1 MDILFFAAIA
11 IFIFIKLRNELGKVD
26 DNQKRDAIKKF
37 IKEQTKNS
45 KNSATII
52 EVSENSAV
60 EAKQTNQDDEKSQKI
75 LEAIKEPI
83 KSNLQSILQ
92 KTNLSAS
99 QFINGAN
106 SAFEIVLESFA
117 ANNLQALK
125 PLLSEKIYADFE
137 KAVSKRKS
145 EKQTLHTKI
154 VSIKKSYIT
163 DAKIVDNF
171 AIITVEFISE
181 QINYITDDK
190 GEFVFGSKHD
200 IDQVKDVWTFKKD
213 CNSSNPNWL
222 VVSTS

>member
-83 KSNLQSILQ
+83 KSNLQSIY
-92 KTNLSAS
+92 N
-99 QFINGAN
+99 F
-106 SAFEIVLESFA
+106 
-117 ANNLQALK
+117 
-125 PLLSEKIYADFE
+125 
-137 KAVSKRKS
+137 
-145 EKQTLHTKI
+145 
-154 VSIKKSYIT
+154 SISYIT
-163 DAKIVDNF
+163 FFN
-171 AIITVEFISE
+171 
-181 QINYITDDK
+181 
-190 GEFVFGSKHD
+190 
-200 IDQVKDVWTFKKD
+200 
-213 CNSSNPNWL
+213 
-222 VVSTS
+222 